1 MKTSKTQRTDPHRP
15 GAIIPADYDDWN
27 SYSLASGPVPPI
39 GVDCAQPYVS
49 YDAQGRAGQ
58 LITPTCPDTGRCCVA
73 SSERAVRA
81 AGLAVFGAAGKC
93 GVCGA
98 HFVYGSMFKH
108 SSGDLVHMGHDC
120 ADKYGAMYD
129 SSAWEIE
136 NGRTRAA
143 LAKVIA
149 RTQNDKERQA
159 FLDAN
164 PGLEADL
171 AVEHRIIT
179 DIAAKFTTYR
189 SLSEKQVAL
198 VRKLA
203 DEVRN
208 PKPVVEELHAAAPTG
223 KGIEFEGE
231 IVGAKVHEGEYGTT
245 WKMTVKVTTDAG
257 TWLAW
262 GTVPEYLATA
272 ARPTGDL
279 RAALIGRRVS
289 VKATLEAGRDSHF
302 VFMKRPSA
310 EFSDVHGP
318 AVPPPPK
325 APRKPRAKKQ
335 AEAVAS

>member
-1 MKTSKTQRTDPHRP
+1 VTGT
-15 GAIIPADYDDWN
+15 
-27 SYSLASGPVPPI
+27 V
-39 GVDCAQPYVS
+39 
-49 YDAQGRAGQ
+49 
-58 LITPTCPDTGRCCVA
+58 TPTCPDTGRCCVA
-73 SSERAVRA
+73 SSEKHVRA
-81 AGLAVFGAAGKC
+81 AGLAVFGGAGRC

-108 SSGDLVHMGHDC
+108 SSGELVHMGHDC

-149 RTQNDKERQA
+149 RAQNDKERQA

-203 DEVRN
+203 EEVRN
-208 PKPVVEELHAAAPTG
+208 PRPVVEEKRIGAILG
-223 KGIEFEGE
+223 KGVEFEGV
-231 IVGAKVHEGEYGTT
+231 IVSAKAHEGDYGTT
-245 WKMTVKVTTDAG
+245 WKMVVKVEPYG
-257 TWLAW
+257 PGEGSWLAW
-262 GTVPEYLATA
+262 GTIPEALRTA
-272 ARPTGDL
+272 AQPNGDL
-279 RAALIGRRVS
+279 RAAIVGRRVR
-289 VKATLEAGRDSHF
+289 VKATLEAGRDAHF
-302 VFMKRPSA
+302 AFMKRPAA

-318 AVPPPPK
+318 VAEVKK
-325 APRKPRAKKQ
+325 APRKARAKKVILECRGCG
-335 AEAVAS
+335 APEGHPHMSNCPDRSVYA